1 MDDPTYMNTETSK
14 TGAIYW
20 PAEGKLL
27 ARITLDGKFVA
38 IFKAPPTDAQGHAMA
53 KAIGFADGIK
63 WPAPVSETFWDG
75 THDAYGEGY
84 NKGVADCKEAA
95 K

>member
-38 IFKAPPTDAQGHAMA
+38 IFKASPTDEQGHAMA
-53 KAIGFADGIK
+53 KAIVPADESKLPFPILETATPEQETYARGFNACLRL
-63 WPAPVSETFWDG
+63 W
-75 THDAYGEGY
+75 
-84 NKGVADCKEAA
+84 KESLQ
-95 K
+95 